1 MDQHKLYNTIRS
13 LSEQKFSSDE
23 QLLGYVLENIIQKE
37 EIPIKGGRIWK
48 FDPANGTYRLVRQYG
63 EIQTIDRNFRLRVSD
78 NPIFLQL
85 PRKGTLVAT
94 ETNRYLWKKGIRLYS
109 ATGVGER
116 LSWKGQPVYQ
126 YVFAINADYL
136 KDHMAYAL
144 NIIGTALTAALKNRR
159 IESKAK
165 LLQADLDK
173 AREIQRSILP
183 AHEIRFFQYDIYG
196 VSVADRIVG
205 GDFFDYLQPP
215 EDHDRLGVVIADA
228 ASKGMSAAAQALYV
242 SGALRMG
249 IGFNTKI
256 STLIGRVN
264 QLVNRTFTPEH
275 FVSMVYAEI
284 LNSSNGLILYV
295 NAGHSTP
302 IILRAASDEDDRL
315 RATGQILGPFPNE
328 KYRADFTIMRK
339 GDILLL
345 YTDGITEAPDEHRQ
359 LFGEQRLVNLLRIHK
374 SKSPREICQY
384 ILQEVQTYSRSGE
397 YSDDR
402 TVVVIKKTR

>member
-1 MDQHKLYNTIRS
+1 MDQHKLYNTIRL

-23 QLLGYVLENIIQKE
+23 QLLGHVLENIIRRE

-48 FDPANGTYRLVRQYG
+48 FDAANGTYRLLRQYG
-63 EIQTIDRNFRLRVSD
+63 DIETIDRNFRLRVAD

-94 ETNRYLWKKGIRLYS
+94 ETNRYLRKKGIRLYS
-109 ATGVGER
+109 ATGVGEK
-116 LSWKGQPVYQ
+116 LSWKGQPVFQ

-136 KDHMAYAL
+136 KDHMAFTL
-144 NIIGTALTAALKNRR
+144 NIIGSALTTALRNRKY
-159 IESKAK
+159 ESKAK
-165 LLQADLDK
+165 MLQADLDK

-183 AHEIRFFQYDIYG
+183 AHELRFYQYDLYG
-196 VSVADRIVG
+196 VSIADRIVG

-215 EDHDRLGVVIADA
+215 EDRDRLGVVIGDA
-228 ASKGMSAAAQALYV
+228 ANKGLSAAAQALYV

-264 QLVNRTFTPEH
+264 QLVNRAFSTEQ

-284 LNSSNGLILYV
+284 LNSDNGLILYV

-302 IILRAASDEDDRL
+302 IILRAATDEADRL
-315 RATGQILGPFPNE
+315 RATGQILGPFPGE
-328 KYRADFTIMRK
+328 KYKADFTIMRK

-345 YTDGITEAPDEHRQ
+345 YTDGITEASNERQ
-359 LFGEQRLVNLLRIHK
+359 ELFGEQRLVELLRLHK
-374 SKSPREICQY
+374 SKSPKEICLQ
-384 ILQEVQTYSRSGE
+384 ILQEVQTYGRDAV

-402 TVVVIKKTR
+402 TLVAVKRSR

>member
-13 LSEQKFSSDE
+13 LGEQKFSSDV

-78 NPIFLQL
+78 NPVFLQL
-85 PRKGTLVAT
+85 PKKGTLVAT

-109 ATGVGER
+109 ATGVGEK

-144 NIIGTALTAALKNRR
+144 NIIGAALTAALRNRK

-215 EDHDRLGVVIADA
+215 EDHDRIGVVIADA

-256 STLIGRVN
+256 STLVGRVN

-284 LNSSNGLILYV
+284 LNTSNGLVLYV

-302 IILRAASDEDDRL
+302 ILLRAATDEDDRL

-328 KYRADFTIMRK
+328 KYRAEFTIMRK

-345 YTDGITEAPDEHRQ
+345 YTDGITEAPDENRQ

-374 SKSPREICQY
+374 LKSPKEICQY
-384 ILQEVQTYSRSGE
+384 ILQEVQIYSRSGE

-402 TVVVIKKTR
+402 TLVVIKKTR

>member
-1 MDQHKLYNTIRS
+1 MDQHKLYNTIRL

-23 QLLGYVLENIIQKE
+23 QLLGHVLENIIRRE

-48 FDPANGTYRLVRQYG
+48 FDAVNGTYRLLRQYG
-63 EIQTIDRNFRLRVSD
+63 DIETIDRNFRLRVAD

-94 ETNRYLWKKGIRLYS
+94 ETNRYLRKKGIRLYS
-109 ATGVGER
+109 ATGVGEK
-116 LSWKGQPVYQ
+116 LSWKGQPVFQ

-136 KDHMAYAL
+136 KDHMAFTL
-144 NIIGTALTAALKNRR
+144 NIIGSALTTALRNRKY
-159 IESKAK
+159 ESKAK
-165 LLQADLDK
+165 MLQADLDK

-183 AHEIRFFQYDIYG
+183 AHELRFYQYDLYG
-196 VSVADRIVG
+196 VSIADRIVG

-215 EDHDRLGVVIADA
+215 EDRDRLGVVIGDA
-228 ASKGMSAAAQALYV
+228 ANKGLSAAAQALYV

-264 QLVNRTFTPEH
+264 QLVNRAFSTEQ

-284 LNSSNGLILYV
+284 LNSDNGLILYV

-302 IILRAASDEDDRL
+302 IILRAATDEADRL
-315 RATGQILGPFPNE
+315 RATGQILGPFPGE
-328 KYRADFTIMRK
+328 KYKADFTIMRK

-345 YTDGITEAPDEHRQ
+345 YTDGITEASNERQ
-359 LFGEQRLVNLLRIHK
+359 ELFGEQRLVELLRLHK
-374 SKSPREICQY
+374 SKSPKEICLQ
-384 ILQEVQTYSRSGE
+384 ILQEVQTYGRDAV

-402 TVVVIKKTR
+402 TLVAVKRSR

>member
-1 MDQHKLYNTIRS
+1 MDQHKLYNTIKT
-13 LSEQKFSSDE
+13 LSEQKFTSDE
-23 QLLGYVLENIIQKE
+23 QLLSHVLENIINKE
-37 EIPIKGGRIWK
+37 ELPIKGGRIWK
-48 FDPANGTYRLVRQYG
+48 FDAANGTYRLLRQYG
-63 EIQTIDRNFRLRVSD
+63 EIETIDRNFRLRVSD

-109 ATGVGER
+109 ATGVGEK

-126 YVFAINADYL
+126 YVFGINADYL

-144 NIIGTALTAALKNRR
+144 NIIGSALTSALRNRKF
-159 IESKAK
+159 ESKANI
-165 LLQADLDK
+165 LQADLDK

-183 AHEIRFFQYDIYG
+183 AHELRFFQYDIYG
-196 VSVADRIVG
+196 VSIADRIVG
-205 GDFFDYLQPP
+205 GDFFDYLEPP
-215 EDHDRLGVVIADA
+215 EDRDRLGVVIADA

-264 QLVNRTFTPEH
+264 QLVNRTFTPEQ
-275 FVSMVYAEI
+275 FISMVYAEI
-284 LNSSNGLILYV
+284 LNSDNGLILYV

-302 IILRAASDEDDRL
+302 IILRAATDEADRL
-315 RATGQILGPFPNE
+315 RATGQILGPFPGE

-345 YTDGITEAPDEHRQ
+345 YTDGITEAPDEHQQ
-359 LFGEQRLVNLLRIHK
+359 LFGEQRLINLLKLHK
-374 SKSPREICQY
+374 SKSPKEICQY
-384 ILQEVQTYSRSGE
+384 ILQEVQTYCRNGE

-402 TVVVIKKTR
+402 TLVVVKRSR

>member
-1 MDQHKLYNTIRS
+1 MDQHKLYNTIRL

-23 QLLGYVLENIIQKE
+23 QLLGHVLENIIRRE

-48 FDPANGTYRLVRQYG
+48 FDAVTGTYRLLRQDG
-63 EIQTIDRNFRLRVSD
+63 DIETIDRNFRLRVAD
-78 NPIFLQL
+78 NPVFLQL

-94 ETNRYLWKKGIRLYS
+94 ETNRYLRKKGIRLYS
-109 ATGVGER
+109 ATGVGEK
-116 LSWKGQPVYQ
+116 LSWKGQPVFQ

-136 KDHMAYAL
+136 KDHMAFTL
-144 NIIGTALTAALKNRR
+144 NIIGSALTTALRNRKY
-159 IESKAK
+159 ESKAK
-165 LLQADLDK
+165 MLQADLDK

-183 AHEIRFFQYDIYG
+183 AHELRFYQYDLYG
-196 VSVADRIVG
+196 VSIADRIVG

-215 EDHDRLGVVIADA
+215 EDRDRLGVVIGDA
-228 ASKGMSAAAQALYV
+228 ANKGLSAAAQALYV

-264 QLVNRTFTPEH
+264 QLVNRAFSTEQ

-284 LNSSNGLILYV
+284 LNSDNGLILYV

-302 IILRAASDEDDRL
+302 IILRAATNEADRL
-315 RATGQILGPFPNE
+315 RATGQILGPFPGE
-328 KYRADFTIMRK
+328 KYKADFTIMRK

-345 YTDGITEAPDEHRQ
+345 YTDGITEASNERQ
-359 LFGEQRLVNLLRIHK
+359 ELFGEQRLVELLRLHK
-374 SKSPREICQY
+374 SKSPKEICLQ
-384 ILQEVQTYSRSGE
+384 ILQEVQTYGRDAA

-402 TVVVIKKTR
+402 TLVAVKRSR

>member
-1 MDQHKLYNTIRS
+1 MDQHRLYNTIRS
-13 LSEQKFSSDE
+13 LGEQKFGSDE
-23 QLLGYVLENIIQKE
+23 QLLAHVLENIIRNE
-37 EIPIKGGRIWK
+37 EIAIKGARIWK

-63 EIQTIDRNFRLRVSD
+63 EIEPIDRNFRLRVSD
-78 NPIFLQL
+78 NPILFQL

-94 ETNRYLWKKGIRLYS
+94 ETNRYLRRKGIRRFT
-109 ATGVGER
+109 ATGVGDR
-116 LSWKGQPVYQ
+116 LTWKDQPLYQ
-126 YVFAINADYL
+126 YVVAINADHL
-136 KDHMAYAL
+136 KGDVTYAL
-144 NIIGTALTAALKNRR
+144 NIIGSALTSALKNRK
-159 IESKAK
+159 IESKAS

-173 AREIQRSILP
+173 ASEIQRSILP
-183 AHEIRFFQYDIYG
+183 AHELRFYQYDLYG

-205 GDFFDYLQPP
+205 GDFFDYLVPP
-215 EDHDRLGVVIADA
+215 EDRDRLGVVVADA

-256 STLIGRVN
+256 SALIGRVN
-264 QLVNRTFTPEH
+264 QLVHRTFTPEH

-284 LNSSNGLILYV
+284 LNNDNGLVLYV

-302 IILRAASDEDDRL
+302 IILRAATDEADRL
-315 RATGQILGPFPNE
+315 GATGQILGPFPGE

-345 YTDGITEAPDEHRQ
+345 YTDGITEAPDEQRQ
-359 LFGEQRLVNLLRIHK
+359 LFGEQRLVNLLRLHK
-374 SKSPREICQY
+374 LKSPKEICQH
-384 ILQEVQTYSRSGE
+384 ILQEVQTYARNAE

-402 TVVVIKKTR
+402 TLVVIKRSR

>member
-1 MDQHKLYNTIRS
+1 MDQHKLYNTIKT

-23 QLLGYVLENIIQKE
+23 QLLGHVLENIIQKE

-48 FDPANGTYRLVRQYG
+48 FDAAGGSYRLLRQYG
-63 EIQTIDRNFRLRVSD
+63 EIETIDRSFRLRISD

-94 ETNRYLWKKGIRLYS
+94 ETNRYLRKKGIRLYS
-109 ATGVGER
+109 ATGVGEK
-116 LSWKGQPVYQ
+116 LTWKGQPVYQ

-144 NIIGTALTAALKNRR
+144 NIIGSALTSALRNRK

-165 LLQADLDK
+165 ILQADLDK
-173 AREIQRSILP
+173 AREIQKSILP
-183 AHEIRFFQYDIYG
+183 AHELRFFQYDLYG
-196 VSVADRIVG
+196 VSIADRIVG

-215 EDHDRLGVVIADA
+215 EDRDRLGVVIADA
-228 ASKGMSAAAQALYV
+228 ASKGMSAAAEALYV

-256 STLIGRVN
+256 SALIGRVN
-264 QLVNRTFTPEH
+264 QIVNRTFTPEQ
-275 FVSMVYAEI
+275 FISMVYAEI
-284 LNSSNGLILYV
+284 LNSDNGLILYV

-302 IILRAASDEDDRL
+302 IILRAATDEPDRL
-315 RATGQILGPFPNE
+315 RATGQILGPFPGE

-345 YTDGITEAPDEHRQ
+345 YTDGITEAADEHRQ
-359 LFGEQRLVNLLRIHK
+359 LFGEQRLINLLRLHK
-374 SKSPREICQY
+374 SKSPKEICQY
-384 ILQEVQTYSRSGE
+384 ILQEVQTYSRNAE

-402 TVVVIKKTR
+402 TLVVIKRSR

>member
-13 LSEQKFSSDE
+13 LSEQKFASDE
-23 QLLGYVLENIIQKE
+23 QLLGHVLENIIQKE
-37 EIPIKGGRIWK
+37 EIAIKGGRIWK
-48 FDPANGTYRLVRQYG
+48 FDAANGTYRLLRQYG
-63 EIQTIDRNFRLRVSD
+63 EIESIDRNFRLRVAD

-94 ETNRYLWKKGIRLYS
+94 ETNRYLQKKGIRLYS
-109 ATGVGER
+109 ATGVGEK

-126 YVFAINADYL
+126 YVFAVNADYL
-136 KDHMAYAL
+136 KDHMTYAL
-144 NIIGTALTAALKNRR
+144 NIIGSALTSALRNRKF
-159 IESKAK
+159 ESKAK
-165 LLQADLDK
+165 ILQADLDK
-173 AREIQRSILP
+173 AREIQKSILP
-183 AHEIRFFQYDIYG
+183 VHELRFFQYDIYG
-196 VSVADRIVG
+196 VSIADRIVG
-205 GDFFDYLQPP
+205 GDFFDYLEAP
-215 EDHDRLGVVIADA
+215 EDRDRLGVVIADA

-249 IGFNTKI
+249 ISFNTKI

-275 FVSMVYAEI
+275 FISMVYAEI
-284 LNSSNGLILYV
+284 LNSDNGLILYV

-302 IILRAASDEDDRL
+302 IILRAATDEADRL
-315 RATGQILGPFPNE
+315 RATGQIIGPFPGE

-345 YTDGITEAPDEHRQ
+345 YTDGITEAPDENRQ
-359 LFGEQRLVNLLRIHK
+359 LFGEERLVSLLKLHK
-374 SKSPREICQY
+374 SKSPKEICHY
-384 ILQEVQTYSRSGE
+384 ILQEVQTYCRNGE

-402 TVVVIKKTR
+402 TLVVIKRSR

>member
-1 MDQHKLYNTIRS
+1 MDQHKLYNTIRL

-23 QLLGYVLENIIQKE
+23 QLLGHVLENIIRRE

-48 FDPANGTYRLVRQYG
+48 FDAANGTYRLLRQYG
-63 EIQTIDRNFRLRVSD
+63 DIETIDRNFRLRVAD

-94 ETNRYLWKKGIRLYS
+94 ETNRYLRKKGIRLYS
-109 ATGVGER
+109 ATGVGEK
-116 LSWKGQPVYQ
+116 LSWKGQPVFQ

-136 KDHMAYAL
+136 KDHMAFTL
-144 NIIGTALTAALKNRR
+144 NIIGSALTTALRNRKY
-159 IESKAK
+159 ESKAK
-165 LLQADLDK
+165 MLQADLDK

-183 AHEIRFFQYDIYG
+183 AHELRFYQYDLYG
-196 VSVADRIVG
+196 VSIADRIVG

-215 EDHDRLGVVIADA
+215 EDRDRLGVVIGDA
-228 ASKGMSAAAQALYV
+228 ANKGLSAAAQALYV

-264 QLVNRTFTPEH
+264 QLVNRAFSTEQ

-284 LNSSNGLILYV
+284 LNSDNGLILYV

-302 IILRAASDEDDRL
+302 IILRAATNEADRL
-315 RATGQILGPFPNE
+315 RATGQILGPFPGE
-328 KYRADFTIMRK
+328 KYKADFTIMRK

-345 YTDGITEAPDEHRQ
+345 YTDGITEASNERQ
-359 LFGEQRLVNLLRIHK
+359 ELFGEQRLVELLRLHK
-374 SKSPREICQY
+374 SKSPKEICLQ
-384 ILQEVQTYSRSGE
+384 ILQEVQTYGRDAV

-402 TVVVIKKTR
+402 TLVAVKRSR